1 MFTENATSCAVETPV
16 SFNIS
21 QAIEDHL
28 PLADEIARKAF
39 HRFGRN
45 FEQDDLQGYAHLGLV
60 RAARKYA
67 GMEYTMRQAID
78 FTEYA
83 TVRIWRNVK
92 NGRDS
97 MATIHRTHYRMI
109 KRGEMQ
115 QPKFVRD
122 GEDYT
127 LADCLI
133 ADDSR
138 EVTADLVTDEMMD
151 SLRKQNSVWAQVVSL
166 YYMQEL
172 AIEDIAAMTAR
183 SVNAL
188 RSILHRAIN
197 YLRLCFNES
206 AYVLDDR
213 TGRKQRTRA
222 MQVA

>member
-1 MFTENATSCAVETPV
+1 MFTENATSCAVETPD

-21 QAIEDHL
+21 QAIEEHL
-28 PLADEIARKAF
+28 FLADEIARKAF
-39 HRFGRN
+39 YRFGRN

-67 GMEYTMRQAID
+67 SMEYIMRQAID

-115 QPKFVRD
+115 QPKFAHDD
-122 GEDYT
+122 GEYT
-127 LADCLI
+127 LAECLV
-133 ADDSR
+133 ADDQR
-138 EVTADLVTDEMMD
+138 EETSDLITDEMVAA
-151 SLRKQNSVWAQVVSL
+151 LKKQNSAWAQVVSL
-166 YYMQEL
+166 YYLQEL

-222 MQVA
+222 LQMA